1 VSDQQRSVKL
11 LFGPPGIVRI
21 TVDGVTSD
29 YFVTK
34 DDGTITLEKIDP
46 VSGAYGPPISVNVQG
61 CSCPGWR
68 HAPAGAKT
76 CKHFAAV
83 AALRRAGKL

>member
-1 VSDQQRSVKL
+1 L
-11 LFGPPGIVRI
+11 LFGPPGVVRI
-21 TVDGVTSD
+21 TLDGVSSD

-34 DDGTITLEKIDP
+34 DDGTITLEKLDAK
-46 VSGAYGPPISVNVQG
+46 GNFEAPITVDIQG
-61 CSCPGWR
+61 CSCPAWR
-68 HAPAGAKT
+68 HAPAGAKH